1 MNKNSWLI
9 PILIVALNALAIIV
23 RWGSLPELLPAHYD
37 LQGNA
42 GGTMPRSMLL
52 LYILMGAA
60 VCLFAY
66 MIGRMKEKL
75 QTGLVILA
83 SGICLVLF
91 SSTMVTLT
99 SGTMPIFMLA
109 EPVIL
114 LAAVSGFVVCI
125 VKSCK
130 KNWMEMHR
138 KFRK

>member
-37 LQGNA
+37 LRGNA

-66 MIGRMKEKL
+66 MVGRIKEEL
-75 QTGLVILA
+75 QAGLVILT

-130 KNWMEMHR
+130 K
-138 KFRK
+138 KL

>member
-66 MIGRMKEKL
+66 MVGRIKEEL
-75 QTGLVILA
+75 QNGLVILT

-130 KNWMEMHR
+130 K
-138 KFRK
+138 KL

>member
-37 LQGNA
+37 LRGNA
-42 GGTMPRSMLL
+42 G
-52 LYILMGAA
+52 
-60 VCLFAY
+60 
-66 MIGRMKEKL
+66 
-75 QTGLVILA
+75 
-83 SGICLVLF
+83 
-91 SSTMVTLT
+91 
-99 SGTMPIFMLA
+99 GTMPIFMLA

-130 KNWMEMHR
+130 K
-138 KFRK
+138 KL

>member
-66 MIGRMKEKL
+66 MVGRIKEEL
-75 QTGLVILA
+75 QSGLVILT

-130 KNWMEMHR
+130 K
-138 KFRK
+138 KL

>member
-83 SGICLVLF
+83 QESVL
-91 SSTMVTLT
+91 
-99 SGTMPIFMLA
+99 
-109 EPVIL
+109 
-114 LAAVSGFVVCI
+114 
-125 VKSCK
+125 SCS
-130 KNWMEMHR
+130 HR
-138 KFRK
+138 LW

>member
-66 MIGRMKEKL
+66 VIGRMKEKL
-75 QTGLVILA
+75 QTGLVILT

-130 KNWMEMHR
+130 K
-138 KFRK
+138 KL